1 MRDASL
7 LRRLADAA
15 SNFVDDHV
23 IVRRVATQQATDT
36 NDCVVPFSFGK
47 RTCGERNLE
56 GTRNANQRDVLLLRA
71 RTQQS
76 VVSALKKPL
85 GDKGVESGDDD
96 GEPPSSSAKPALD
109 RRNLWLGKPF
119 EF

>member
-56 GTRNANQRDVLLLRA
+56 GTSNANQRDVLLLRA

-85 GDKGVESGDDD
+85 RNESVEARNDNS
-96 GEPPSSSAKPALD
+96 KPL
-109 RRNLWLGKPF
+109 
-119 EF
+119 